1 MAIIIKGRLL
11 DANDPTI
18 CVPVM
23 DADAADIIGSVK
35 RLVDSKVE
43 MIEWRADFFD
53 SLHDVE
59 KLKKLLFELRDMTR
73 DVILLVT
80 IRTES
85 QGGQCRLSEQELKKL
100 LVEIS
105 QTHCADLIDV
115 EYFSFSDPE
124 KVIDK
129 LHERGALLVVSH
141 HDFSGTPSFDLMASL
156 LEQMR
161 DADADIVKLAVMPK
175 SMQDVCTLLSVTSD
189 FYEKNPTIPAITMSM
204 GSMGVPSRVMG
215 YMFGSCV
222 TFASEGKAAS
232 APGQLPF
239 TDLSDIY
246 KKL

>member
-1 MAIIIKGRLL
+1 M
-11 DANDPTI
+11 
-18 CVPVM
+18 
-23 DADAADIIGSVK
+23 
-35 RLVDSKVE
+35 
-43 MIEWRADFFD
+43 
-53 SLHDVE
+53 
-59 KLKKLLFELRDMTR
+59 
-73 DVILLVT
+73 
-80 IRTES
+80 
-85 QGGQCRLSEQELKKL
+85 
-100 LVEIS
+100 
-105 QTHCADLIDV
+105 
-115 EYFSFSDPE
+115 
-124 KVIDK
+124 
-129 LHERGALLVVSH
+129 VSH